1 MNETKLRSFLK
12 AVSWRVLA
20 TTITFSIVFFITGET
35 VIALEIGFLDLVLKL
50 IAYFFHE
57 RIWGVI
63 KVGKKMHPLEDIKLK
78 RALEEEDKK
87 LIMEKLEELGYLDE

>member
-20 TTITFSIVFFITGET
+20 TTITFSIAFFITGET

-57 RIWGVI
+57 RIWGNI

-87 LIMEKLEELGYLDE
+87 LIMEKLEELGYLDG